1 MTDLHFQSATQLAQ
15 RIRDRQTSARDLLE
29 HFLARV
35 DRLNPALN
43 AVVVQDRAGARAA
56 ADAADAAQARG
67 CLLYTSD
74 AADE

>member
-43 AVVVQDRAGARAA
+43 AVVVLSLIHISEPTRP
-56 ADAADAAQARG
+56 
-67 CLLYTSD
+67 Y
-74 AADE
+74 